1 VAIFGSFS
9 AARGSEMAIKQSEP
23 LVGRAA
29 ELAQYSTKEFG
40 RRVLAET
47 DRFRVVIA
55 ALEDGQEIPLH
66 APPLD
71 IVMTIVEGIGQVMTG
86 DQVHAVRAG
95 DVVIVPAG
103 QTRGLRAIGGRLVA
117 VNVVSPPPGAGH
129 HAGSATAW
137 PVDEEAPDVGALI
150 LEEHAGLFP
159 HLDDLGSLAA
169 EVTTLGEGELRT
181 RLRDVLTFLRDG
193 LLPHAREEEV
203 SVYPAAEKLLRAVG
217 GATRTMSIDHR
228 FVGEMVEELGG
239 LGEGLLSRANKEC
252 IRRLLYGLQA
262 LLQVHFTKENEVYVP
277 LLNRLSP
284 SERHQLYDRL
294 SEGDGGHQPHHKET

>member
-1 VAIFGSFS
+1 
-9 AARGSEMAIKQSEP
+9 MAMKQSEP

-29 ELAQYSTKEFG
+29 DLAEFSTEEFG
-40 RRVLAET
+40 RKVLAET

-71 IVMTIVEGIGQVMTG
+71 MVMTIVEGIGQVMAG
-86 DQVHAVRAG
+86 QKMHSVRAG

-103 QTRGLRAIGGRLVA
+103 QTRGLRATGGRLVA
-117 VNVVSPPPGAGH
+117 VNVVSPLPGAGH
-129 HAGSATAW
+129 HAGSEAAW
-137 PVDEEAPDVGALI
+137 PVDKEAPDVGALI

-159 HLDDLGSLAA
+159 HLDHLGSLASDA
-169 EVTTLGEGELRT
+169 TTLGEDELRT
-181 RLRDVLTFLRDG
+181 RLREVLAFLRDD

-203 SVYPAAEKLLRAVG
+203 SVYPAAEKVLRAVG

-228 FVGEMVEELGG
+228 FVGQMVGELSA
-239 LGEGLLSRANKEC
+239 LGEGLLSSAIKER

-277 LLNRLSP
+277 LLNRLSA
-284 SERHQLYDRL
+284 SERHQLHDRL
-294 SEGDGGHQPHHKET
+294 SGGDGGHQNHHKES

>member
-1 VAIFGSFS
+1 LS
-9 AARGSEMAIKQSEP
+9 AVKPKRSPEP
-23 LVGRAA
+23 DLPGRYLV
-29 ELAQYSTKEFG
+29 
-40 RRVLAET
+40 
-47 DRFRVVIA
+47 
-55 ALEDGQEIPLH
+55 
-66 APPLD
+66 
-71 IVMTIVEGIGQVMTG
+71 TG
-86 DQVHAVRAG
+86 LAG
-95 DVVIVPAG
+95 DVVIVSAG
-103 QTRGLRAIGGRLVA
+103 QARGLRATGGRLVA
-117 VNVVSPPPGAGH
+117 VNVVSPPPGADH
-129 HAGSATAW
+129 HAGSGAAW
-137 PVDEEAPDVGALI
+137 PVDEEPPDVAALI

-159 HLDDLGSLAA
+159 HLDDLGSLAS

-181 RLRDVLTFLRDG
+181 RLHDVLTFLRDG

-239 LGEGLLSRANKEC
+239 LGEGLLSRANIES

-294 SEGDGGHQPHHKET
+294 SGGDGGNQPHHKET

>member
-1 VAIFGSFS
+1 
-9 AARGSEMAIKQSEP
+9 MAIKQSQP
-23 LVGRAA
+23 VVGRAA
-29 ELAQYSTKEFG
+29 ELAQYSTQEFG
-40 RRVLAET
+40 RKVLAET

-71 IVMTIVEGIGQVMTG
+71 MVMTIVEGIGQVMAG

-103 QTRGLRAIGGRLVA
+103 QTRGLRAIGGRLVT
-117 VNVVSPPPGAGH
+117 VNVVSPPPGPGH
-129 HAGSATAW
+129 HDGSATAW
-137 PVDEEAPDVGALI
+137 PVDEEAQDVGALI

-159 HLDDLGSLAA
+159 HLDHLGSLASDA
-169 EVTTLGEGELRT
+169 TTLGEDELRT
-181 RLRDVLTFLRDG
+181 RLREVLAFLRDD

-203 SVYPAAEKLLRAVG
+203 SVYPAAEKVLRAVG

-228 FVGEMVEELGG
+228 FVGQMVGELSA
-239 LGEGLLSRANKEC
+239 LGEGLLSSANKER

-277 LLNRLSP
+277 LLNRLSA
-284 SERHQLYDRL
+284 SERHQLHDRL
-294 SEGDGGHQPHHKET
+294 SGGDDGHQNHHKES

>member
-1 VAIFGSFS
+1 
-9 AARGSEMAIKQSEP
+9 MAIRQSEP

-29 ELAQYSTKEFG
+29 DLAAFSTEEFG
-40 RRVLAET
+40 RRVLTET

-71 IVMTIVEGIGQVMTG
+71 MVMTIVEGTGQVMAG

-103 QTRGLRAIGGRLVA
+103 QTRGLRATGGRLVA

-129 HAGSATAW
+129 HAGSEAAW
-137 PVDEEAPDVGALI
+137 PVHEEAPDVGALI

-159 HLDDLGSLAA
+159 HLDDLGSLASEA
-169 EVTTLGEGELRT
+169 TTLDEGELRT
-181 RLRDVLTFLRDG
+181 RLREVLAFLRDG
-193 LLPHAREEEV
+193 LLPHAREEEM
-203 SVYPAAEKLLRAVG
+203 SVYPAAERVLRAVG

-228 FVGEMVEELGG
+228 FVGTMVEELSG
-239 LGEGLLSRANKEC
+239 LGEGLLSSENKEQ

-284 SERHQLYDRL
+284 SERHQLHDRL
-294 SEGDGGHQPHHKET
+294 SGGDGGHQNHHKES